1 MRERFIKNKKPLNF
15 AYISFK
21 KEKQPK
27 TKTIRKVVMMSQSND
42 DEEREILWK
51 RQRKQ
56 KDIAMK
62 GNINLQHAT
71 KLLKNQQ

>member
-1 MRERFIKNKKPLNF
+1 MMMRRGRFCGRCKENK
-15 AYISFK
+15 
-21 KEKQPK
+21 
-27 TKTIRKVVMMSQSND
+27 
-42 DEEREILWK
+42 
-51 RQRKQ
+51 